1 MDDVMTAGGPGPEPA
16 PNAGMAFPNGERPPT
31 SEPEK
36 ASPQALGIDGSS
48 PPRRRLRAFII
59 IVEVIFVLA
68 LLAIWVTSA
77 AVRHSKSLWVLFF
90 YCFPSQF
97 VLAAVPHEPVILY
110 FGKFYPAWTTALVA
124 TAGTLITEIINYSI
138 FKYLADLR
146 TFQRISA
153 GRLVVRLVAVFRKAP
168 FPTLWVAGLTP
179 VPFYPFRFL
188 VVLARYPLPLY
199 ALAVLLSRFPR
210 FYILALI
217 GNKFRLPDWLI
228 IGLFL
233 VLLALAVIPLL
244 HDYLKP
250 KPGSVLESGRAK
262 WRLPVWRQKKGRNA
276 SSKR

>member
-1 MDDVMTAGGPGPEPA
+1 MTTAGDPGPVSPR
-16 PNAGMAFPNGERPPT
+16 NAGPAFPDGGGPP
-31 SEPEK
+31 SCAPEE
-36 ASPQALGIDGSS
+36 SGLRALGIDGAS
-48 PPRRRLRAFII
+48 PPSRRLRTFVI
-59 IVEVIFVLA
+59 IVEAAFVLA
-68 LLAIWVTSA
+68 LLAVWVTSA
-77 AVRHSKSLWVLFF
+77 TVRHSKSLWVLFF

-110 FGKFYPAWTTALVA
+110 FGKFYQAWTVALVA

-138 FKYLADLR
+138 FKYLADLKA
-146 TFQRISA
+146 FQRICA
-153 GRLVVRLVAVFRKAP
+153 GRLIVRLVALFRKAP

-210 FYILALI
+210 FYVLALI
-217 GNKFRLPDWLI
+217 GNKFHIPDWLI
-228 IGLFL
+228 AGLFL

-244 HDYLKP
+244 HDSLKP
-250 KPGSVLESGRAK
+250 KPGSVLESDRAK
-262 WRLPVWRQKKGRNA
+262 WRLPVWRPKKERNA

>member
-1 MDDVMTAGGPGPEPA
+1 MDDLT
-16 PNAGMAFPNGERPPT
+16 
-31 SEPEK
+31 K
-36 ASPQALGIDGSS
+36 ASDPGAGPSENVETALPDGGGAPSCAPEESGLRALGIGGPSS
-48 PPRRRLRAFII
+48 ARRRLRTIVI
-59 IVEVIFVLA
+59 IVEALFVLA
-68 LLAIWVTSA
+68 LLAVWVTSA

-110 FGKFYPAWTTALVA
+110 FGKFYAAWTVALVA

-138 FKYLADLR
+138 FKYLADLK
-146 TFQRISA
+146 TFQRICAS
-153 GRLVVRLVAVFRKAP
+153 RLIVRLVALFRKAP

-217 GNKFRLPDWLI
+217 GNKFHLPDGLI
-228 IGLFL
+228 VGLFL

-244 HDYLKP
+244 HDSLKT
-250 KPGSVLESGRAK
+250 KPGSVLESGRTK
-262 WRLPVWRQKKGRNA
+262 WRFPAWRQKEKRNA

>member
-1 MDDVMTAGGPGPEPA
+1 VDDVTTDRDPGPDP
-16 PNAGMAFPNGERPPT
+16 PRNAETAFPDGGGASSCAPEERDLR
-31 SEPEK
+31 
-36 ASPQALGIDGSS
+36 ALGIDGSS
-48 PPRRRLRAFII
+48 PARRRLRAFII

-90 YCFPSQF
+90 YSFPSQF

-138 FKYLADLR
+138 FKVLADLK
-146 TFQRISA
+146 TFQRICA
-153 GRLVVRLVAVFRKAP
+153 GRLIVRLVSLFRKAP

-217 GNKFRLPDWLI
+217 GHKFHIPDGLI
-228 IGLFL
+228 AGLFL

-244 HDYLKP
+244 HDSLKP

-262 WRLPVWRQKKGRNA
+262 WRLPVWRQKKKRNA

>member
-1 MDDVMTAGGPGPEPA
+1 MTTAGHPGPEPA
-16 PNAGMAFPNGERPPT
+16 ANAGRTFPNGERPP
-31 SEPEK
+31 SGPPDK
-36 ASPQALGIDGSS
+36 ARLRALGIDGSS
-48 PPRRRLRAFII
+48 PRRRRLRAFLI

-110 FGKFYPAWTTALVA
+110 FGKFYPAWTAALVA

-138 FKYLADLR
+138 FRVLADLK
-146 TFQRISA
+146 TFRRIYAS
-153 GRLVVRLVAVFRKAP
+153 RLIVRLVALFRKAP

-217 GNKFRLPDWLI
+217 GNKFHIPDGLI

-233 VLLALAVIPLL
+233 VLLALAVVPLL
-244 HDYLKP
+244 HDSLKA
-250 KPGSVLESGRAK
+250 KSKSVLESGRAK
-262 WRLPVWRQKKGRNA
+262 GRPPA
-276 SSKR
+276 